1 MKVILEDKVFDYL
14 KKKNSNEITVDIEGC
29 ASWGVEPNPSVT
41 LGKPKENIDDFDLYE
56 VNGVNV
62 YVTVA
67 ANTKAGE
74 LTVAYRKILFSEK
87 LIVEGL
93 AF

>member
-1 MKVILEDKVFDYL
+1 M
-14 KKKNSNEITVDIEGC
+14 
-29 ASWGVEPNPSVT
+29 T
-41 LGKPKENIDDFDLYE
+41 LGKPKENIDDFDKYD
-56 VNGVNV
+56 VDGVTV

-67 ANTKAGE
+67 ANTKSGE
-74 LTVAYRKILFSEK
+74 LTIKYRKILFSEK